1 MPPRPIW
8 KGYLRLSLVSCPIR
22 LYPATSQSER
32 ISFHLLNP
40 KTHTRVSM
48 RPHDAET
55 DQQLERSELVR
66 GYEFSKGRYVIVTEE
81 ELDAIE
87 IESSKTVDL
96 TRFVDPN
103 EVDLVYLDNPYYVA
117 PDGKIGDE
125 TFRVIREAMARSGK
139 AGIGRVVLTNREH
152 PLMLRPHGKG
162 LVMIT
167 LRPADEVRADTEYF
181 KEISESKLDEEM
193 VNLAVHIIEQKSGNF
208 DPKELAG
215 DRYRLNRRKLSTSW
229 TRFDVASKRKVLRRA
244 SQRHRATGELQQGTP
259 RRDAAARPRAEA
271 QRQNEPAPA
280 APGVTK
286 METAMARP
294 APAPLP
300 RI

>member
-66 GYEFSKGRYVIVTEE
+66 GYELSKGRYVIVTEE

-125 TFRVIREAMARSGK
+125 TFRVIREAMERSGK

-193 VNLAVHIIEQKSGNF
+193 VNIAVHIIEQKSGHF

-215 DRYRLNRRKLSTSW
+215 DRYQEALRHLVEQKVRGEKPVIPKAAKPAKVINLMDALQRSLEAEGGQARKPATPSNRRAT
-229 TRFDVASKRKVLRRA
+229 TRHPAAGRRRA
-244 SQRHRATGELQQGTP
+244 
-259 RRDAAARPRAEA
+259 AA
-271 QRQNEPAPA
+271 
-280 APGVTK
+280 G
-286 METAMARP
+286 
-294 APAPLP
+294 
-300 RI
+300 

>member
-1 MPPRPIW
+1 MAPRPIW
-8 KGYLRLSLVSCPIR
+8 TGYLRLSLVSCAIR

-40 KTHTRVSM
+40 KTRTRVNM
-48 RPHDAET
+48 RPHDAES

-66 GYEFSKGRYVIVTEE
+66 GYELSKGQYVIVTDE

-103 EVDLVYLDNPYYVA
+103 EVDIVYLDTPYYVA
-117 PDGKIGDE
+117 PDGKIDDE
-125 TFRVIREAMARSGK
+125 TFRVLREAQGRSGK

-152 PLMLRPHGKG
+152 PITLRPHGKG

-167 LRPADEVRADTEYF
+167 LRSADEVRADEEYF
-181 KEISESKLDEEM
+181 KEISESKLDEEL
-193 VNLAVHIIEQKSGNF
+193 VNLAVHIIEQKSGHF

-215 DRYRLNRRKLSTSW
+215 DRYQEALRHLIEQ
-229 TRFDVASKRKVLRRA
+229 KVKGQQPVIPKAAKPAKVINLMDALRRSLEA
-244 SQRHRATGELQQGTP
+244 ESGE
-259 RRDAAARPRAEA
+259 ARK
-271 QRQNEPAPA
+271 PA
-280 APGVTK
+280 APSKT
-286 METAMARP
+286 RYP
-294 APAPLP
+294 AAGRRRAALG
-300 RI
+300 